1 MCQWCSASTYVC
13 TRTHSGAESCSVSC
27 TKVRH
32 SRQES
37 VLLTRKRAPEQLL
50 VYPVQEMMRRC
61 CIAVCGRRHA
71 ESATAVHIYPLRVR
85 ALACA
90 CVCRVKGREARCVS
104 RQVET
109 DALLWNEHLLLVGIF
124 LSDISTLPLSAS
136 LFVFARQPPL
146 LSLPFRLGMPSLC
159 LLVSTNLWLASCGGR
174 RSTYILKVASSK
186 INNPAQ
192 MQLFLFFCICICRIQ
207 NLNFLC
213 SFNSSTVWLVKFNFK
228 YIKSL
233 MGELRTFSSSIF
245 VFLSSAMEALHDSQ
259 FMIILVYLI
268 LSFEAAPQFIS
279 IETTLPLSLLSDWLV
294 LEKGFRG
301 WDLWD
306 YHIRDILSSWRH
318 TEPKTEKTPFVHFWL
333 TGNSFTYTIL

>member
-13 TRTHSGAESCSVSC
+13 THTHSRAESCSVSC

-37 VLLTRKRAPEQLL
+37 VYSPGNVLRSSFLSTRS
-50 VYPVQEMMRRC
+50 RRWWD
-61 CIAVCGRRHA
+61 AVA
-71 ESATAVHIYPLRVR
+71 SLSAAGGTLRVPLRSTFIRSVCAR

-90 CVCRVKGREARCVS
+90 CVCRVKRREARCVS

-159 LLVSTNLWLASCGGR
+159 LFVSTNLWLASCGGR

-186 INNPAQ
+186 INIPAQ
-192 MQLFLFFCICICRIQ
+192 MQLFLFFCICRIQ

-213 SFNSSTVWLVKFNFK
+213 SFNSSTVWLVKLHFK
-228 YIKSL
+228 YMTSL

-245 VFLSSAMEALHDSQ
+245 VFLSSAIEALHDSQ
-259 FMIILVYLI
+259 FMIILVYQI
-268 LSFEAAPQFIS
+268 LSFEAAPQFI
-279 IETTLPLSLLSDWLV
+279 LHHWDHLAFKPALWLV
-294 LEKGFRG
+294 GPWKR
-301 WDLWD
+301 
-306 YHIRDILSSWRH
+306 ISWVGPLRL
-318 TEPKTEKTPFVHFWL
+318 P
-333 TGNSFTYTIL
+333 Y